1 MRRHFARS
9 LIFSG
14 VVLSMAIASVAA
26 RGQEETPR
34 DRSEP
39 SGNRR
44 PSDGIPFGA
53 GLLRPQDR
61 AALLQRF
68 DADGNGML
76 EPQERQEMA
85 RVLGTQGLD
94 REGLIKRFDTD
105 GDGQLSDAERRAV
118 AQAIRR
124 RAAEGGTPARGSGRG
139 AGRGPEGPQISEIVD
154 TSNLVAR
161 FDANGDGRLDA
172 EERAQIRR
180 VLDRRDRR

>member
-1 MRRHFARS
+1 MRRHFVRT
-9 LIFSG
+9 LTFSP
-14 VVLSMAIASVAA
+14 VVLAIVFASMSAI
-26 RGQEETPR
+26 GQEATPR
-34 DRSEP
+34 DRAEP

-61 AALLQRF
+61 AVLLQRF
-68 DADGNGML
+68 DTDGNGML
-76 EPQERQEMA
+76 DPEERQEMA
-85 RVLGTQGLD
+85 RVLGTQGFD
-94 REGLIKRFDTD
+94 REALMKRFDAD

-124 RAAEGGTPARGSGRG
+124 RAADGATPPRGGGRG
-139 AGRGPEGPQISEIVD
+139 AGRGPDGPQISEIVD
-154 TSNLVAR
+154 TSSLVAR